1 MKNADK
7 YRKLLTELSRDP
19 RLKQAIGKARR
30 QPPGNA
36 GTKVET
42 VTRMFL
48 TILAIASR
56 FSKKKRA
63 RAIDEVADIVHLLV
77 QISFL
82 LKENIFDRTEVK
94 RFFRQTSAQI
104 YAFVQECVAMIL
116 PTRKHVMRSPR
127 PRYK

>member
-42 VTRMFL
+42 ATRMCL
-48 TILAIASR
+48 MILAIASR
-56 FSKKKRA
+56 FSRKKRA